1 MFFIFV
7 LKKSKCCAVKIRV
20 SMTYPRWAF
29 SFHLLL
35 LSHQSLRTS
44 LVTLDSIV
52 FLLKAS
58 PTSGFLPNLFIMYE
72 KHSIEVLQSS
82 IISCSYLYLKVTY
95 SKRLFLN
102 IAWRRGIAFIILLYF
117 PYGIHL
123 NVHFLSLSLSVYIFI
138 YLSIY
143 LSVWQTGI
151 LTIDWLY
158 YVFCSDTQSCPT
170 LCNPTDCSSPSVPVQ
185 HQLLEFAQT
194 QVHQVG
200 NAIQPSHPPLS
211 PSPPAFSLSQHQGLS
226 QWVSSLQQVA
236 KILELQL

>member
-72 KHSIEVLQSS
+72 KHSIEVLQSG

-123 NVHFLSLSLSVYIFI
+123 NVHFLSLSLCIYIYIYIYLFI
-138 YLSIY
+138 YLFIY
-143 LSVWQTGI
+143 LY
-151 LTIDWLY
+151 DK
-158 YVFCSDTQSCPT
+158 
-170 LCNPTDCSSPSVPVQ
+170 
-185 HQLLEFAQT
+185 LEY
-194 QVHQVG
+194 
-200 NAIQPSHPPLS
+200 
-211 PSPPAFSLSQHQGLS
+211 
-226 QWVSSLQQVA
+226 
-236 KILELQL
+236 